1 MTSMNGSPGPQ
12 GPIGPQGPAGAQGP
26 VGPQGPAGPQGP
38 IGAQGLKG
46 DSSTLVRR
54 TALPST
60 TGFNDGDI
68 ISLSGVLYELVPS
81 AEDASIYRGAIASNA
96 GGDSGYFGDAAFRWQ
111 TASPNNIRAFF
122 DKAALTQ
129 SPPAKL
135 YIRFHSG
142 NAYDSLVLD
151 RASGQDTSSDYA
163 YVHEPGSAGLDVNTV
178 GQAFDLTVY
187 SDANYSVAQ
196 AIHSASRWERYDRND
211 PNINPI
217 ALENNTTRWPKDK
230 LPSDSVYTADLPN
243 RPAGIQLA
251 ELFPNLTI
259 TDASRDQFS
268 DDAPS
273 YYANPGIDLDEHT
286 SGEFHCSLELG
297 VSASGSAGGTVSFT
311 RGSSN
316 DSDKQVVDSNIVF
329 ASDLAEEDDW
339 ASSISSRTNGLA
351 VFRQD
356 VWFQQT
362 RLGTYHLLLMHN
374 SSNQVGAYWY
384 YDGNA
389 SASNIGTITITAE
402 LRVNFTPS
410 DAPAATASGSL
421 QGTLWATSSAFPALG
436 HATPPHPFNI
446 TWTIPA
452 GSPFGV
458 IQDTQ
463 TSTNSILTVP
473 QVPPNDRCFGLWI
486 VVELNGTR
494 VQKKLWTWGL
504 QAGSD
509 NNEHSFLV
517 GPGNDQAAIMDIDN
531 HLFPIQFRFN
541 AARRTMPSGTVVKI
555 YEATIV

>member
-1 MTSMNGSPGPQ
+1 MNGSPGPQ
-12 GPIGPQGPAGAQGP
+12 GPVGPQGPAGAQGP

-38 IGAQGLKG
+38 VGAQGLKG
-46 DSSTLVRR
+46 GASDSSTLARR
-54 TALPST
+54 TALPAT
-60 TGFNDGDI
+60 TGFNDGDLI
-68 ISLSGVLYELVPS
+68 NLSGVIYELV
-81 AEDASIYRGAIASNA
+81 ANTEDANIYRGAIASNA
-96 GGDSGYFGDAAFRWQ
+96 GGQTGYFGDATFRWQ

-122 DKAALTQ
+122 DKTALTQ

-151 RASGQDTSSDYA
+151 RASGQDSSSDYA

-178 GQAFDLTVY
+178 GAAFDLTVY
-187 SDANYSVAQ
+187 SDSNYSVAQ
-196 AIHSASRWERYDRND
+196 AIHSASRWENYDRND

-217 ALENNTTRWPKDK
+217 ALTNNTDRWPKTK
-230 LPSDSVYTADLPN
+230 LPTDTAYQADIPAANTTPLGITFDTVNPGLTLTSTT
-243 RPAGIQLA
+243 RDTYPAG
-251 ELFPNLTI
+251 
-259 TDASRDQFS
+259 ASIF
-268 DDAPS
+268 
-273 YYANPGIDLDEHT
+273 NPTLDLDDH
-286 SGEFHCSLELG
+286 SQGEFHCALELTIAP
-297 VSASGSAGGTVSFT
+297 VSDVNMGFVIGKANQTEDDRTV
-311 RGSSN
+311 N
-316 DSDKQVVDSNIVF
+316 LSNILF
-329 ASDLAEEDDW
+329 ASAIAAEDAVQSTGAATDP
-339 ASSISSRTNGLA
+339 NGVEA
-351 VFRQD
+351 FR
-356 VWFQQT
+356 VIVYSLST
-362 RLGTYHLLLMHN
+362 IVGYYNLYLVRN
-374 SSNQVGAYWY
+374 SDNQVGVYQYW
-384 YDGNA
+384 DGEA
-389 SASNIGTITITAE
+389 GATGATLTAE
-402 LRVNFTPS
+402 LRATFTPA
-410 DAPAATASGSL
+410 DAPAPSSGSL
-421 QGTLWATSSAFPALG
+421 QGTLWATSSAFPATG

-463 TSTNSILTVP
+463 TLTNSILTVP

-486 VVELNGTR
+486 VVELNGAV

-504 QAGSD
+504 QAGSN

>member
-81 AEDASIYRGAIASNA
+81 AEDANIYRGAIASNA
-96 GGDSGYFGDAAFRWQ
+96 GGQTGYFGDAAFRWQ
-111 TASPNNIRAFF
+111 TASPNNMRAFF
-122 DKAALTQ
+122 DKTALTQ

-135 YIRFHSG
+135 YIRFHSD

-178 GQAFDLTVY
+178 GAAFDLTVY
-187 SDANYSVAQ
+187 SDSNYSVAQ
-196 AIHSASRWERYDRND
+196 AIHSASRWENYDRND

-217 ALENNTTRWPKDK
+217 ALENNTNRWPKDK

-251 ELFPNLTI
+251 ELFPNLTL
-259 TDASRDQFS
+259 ASAASDRFS
-268 DDAPS
+268 SAPS
-273 YYANPGIDLDEHT
+273 YYANPGIDLDEHA
-286 SGEFHCSLELG
+286 SGEFHCSLELDI
-297 VSASGSAGGTVSFT
+297 SATGSAGGSVSFVW
-311 RGSSN
+311 GSSN
-316 DSDKQVVDSNIVF
+316 DSDKQAADSNIVF

-339 ASSISSRTNGLA
+339 ASSSSSRTNGLA

-362 RLGTYHLLLMHN
+362 RLGTYHLLLVHN
-374 SSNQVGAYWY
+374 SNNQVGAYWY
-384 YDGNA
+384 YNYNR
-389 SASNIGTITITAE
+389 SASVSNISTITITGE
-402 LRVNFTPS
+402 LRVTFTPS
-410 DAPAATASGSL
+410 DAPAASGGGISL
-421 QGTLWATSSAFPALG
+421 TNVSGNNVSISRTPVNTGITMPNGANLLILTFRSGRANRVCIANLADIRVLAANSSSDSAFEHIPNAGGSDLSLG
-436 HATPPHPFNI
+436 L
-446 TWTIPA
+446 
-452 GSPFGV
+452 GR
-458 IQDTQ
+458 
-463 TSTNSILTVP
+463 TSTNEL
-473 QVPPNDRCFGLWI
+473 RLKRFGGSNFNI
-486 VVELNGTR
+486 SNVE
-494 VQKKLWTWGL
+494 
-504 QAGSD
+504 
-509 NNEHSFLV
+509 
-517 GPGNDQAAIMDIDN
+517 AIMI
-531 HLFPIQFRFN
+531 
-541 AARRTMPSGTVVKI
+541 
-555 YEATIV
+555 